1 MTQNPLSPLHSLVWM
16 ALCAALT
23 AAGAFVHI
31 PMGPVP
37 ISLQTMFVLLAGFLL
52 GPWRGALAILLY
64 VAAGLLGL
72 PVFAGGRS
80 GLAVLFG
87 PTGGYLLGF
96 VTCALLGG
104 LATQRAGA
112 DASTRTSYVP
122 GWWRLLLF
130 GALGFAS
137 VYALGVPR
145 LAMLMEA
152 GLGKAFS
159 VGMLPFLPGD
169 VVKLA
174 AACLAARS
182 LHKWRLVPR

>member
-1 MTQNPLSPLHSLVWM
+1 MTQNPLTSLHSLVWT

-64 VAAGLLGL
+64 IAAGLLGL

-80 GLAVLFG
+80 GLAVLLG

-104 LATQRAGA
+104 LATRKAGA
-112 DASTRTSYVP
+112 GASATAPDAP
-122 GWWRLLLF
+122 GWGRLLLF
-130 GALGFAS
+130 GGLGFAS

-145 LAMLMEA
+145 LAMIMDV
-152 GLGKAFS
+152 GLGKVLS

-169 VVKLA
+169 ALKLL